1 MRRHERESGEWMHRL
16 TNQVRPYAW
25 GAREA
30 IPRLLGVEPDG
41 TPQAELW
48 LGAHHGAPSTVQ
60 IDGGPRALP
69 GLIATDPDRM
79 LGHRTAER
87 FGARLPYLLKYL
99 AAEAP
104 LSLQVHPDAER
115 ARSGYQA
122 EERAG
127 IPVDAPHRNY
137 RDPHHKPELLL
148 ALEPFDA
155 LCGFREPAATLADLG
170 GLTSELAVRLRG
182 DLSNPDTHAAL
193 RAALTRLLSLPDS
206 DRRRMIDAF
215 VGEWAER
222 DRGCDHA
229 EIVTD
234 LAARYPGDPG
244 AVACLLL
251 NRLTLWPGQALFL
264 PAGNLHAYLQGT
276 AIEVMASSDN
286 VLRAGLTGKHV
297 DAPELL
303 DVVDFSVLPIPYAR
317 PTLVDGRRE
326 FRPPAPEFALHEI
339 GPGQIAAHLPGDG
352 PTVLLVL
359 HGEVELVAEVGE
371 GTDLRRGESVFVQA
385 DSGPIKVEGHGHVIA
400 ATVGA
405 N

>member
-1 MRRHERESGEWMHRL
+1 MHRL

-25 GAREA
+25 GARAA

-48 LGAHHGAPSTVQ
+48 LGAHHGAPSTVHCA
-60 IDGGPRALP
+60 DGSRSLP
-69 GLIATDPDRM
+69 ELIAADPRRV

-104 LSLQVHPDAER
+104 LSLQVHPDAAR
-115 ARSGYQA
+115 ARSGYEA
-122 EERAG
+122 ENRVG

-155 LCGFREPAATLADLG
+155 LCGFREPAATLAELADLD
-170 GLTSELAVRLRG
+170 SELAVRLRE
-182 DLSNPDTHAAL
+182 DLSNPDTHTAL
-193 RAALTRLLSLPDS
+193 RSALTRLLSLPGTDRARLIDS
-206 DRRRMIDAF
+206 FVTEWTARGRR
-215 VGEWAER
+215 
-222 DRGCDHA
+222 CTHT

-234 LAARYPGDPG
+234 LATRYPGDPG
-244 AVACLLL
+244 AVASLLL

-286 VLRAGLTGKHV
+286 VLRAGLTRKHV

-303 DVVDFSVLPIPYAR
+303 DVVDFSVLPIPYAQ
-317 PTLVDGRRE
+317 PEIIDGRRE

-352 PTVLLVL
+352 PTVVLVL

-371 GTDLRRGESVFVQA
+371 GVTLRRGESAFTQA

-400 ATVGA
+400 TTVGA
-405 N
+405 H

>member
-1 MRRHERESGEWMHRL
+1 MHRL

-25 GAREA
+25 GARAA
-30 IPRLLGVEPDG
+30 IPHLLGVEPDG
-41 TPQAELW
+41 GPQAELW
-48 LGAHHGAPSTVQ
+48 LGAHHGAPSTVHCE
-60 IDGGPRALP
+60 DGSRPLP
-69 GLIATDPDRM
+69 TLIADDPHRV
-79 LGHRTAER
+79 LGPETTAR

-104 LSLQVHPDAER
+104 LSLQVHPDAAR
-115 ARSGYQA
+115 ARSGYEA

-155 LCGFREPAATLADLG
+155 LCGFREPSATLADLV
-170 GLTSELAVRLRG
+170 GLDSELAALLRD
-182 DLSNPDTHAAL
+182 DLSNPDTRIAL
-193 RAALTRLLSLPDS
+193 RAALTRLLSLPEA
-206 DRRRMIDAF
+206 DRPRLIDAF
-215 VGEWAER
+215 VTEWAER
-222 DRGCDHA
+222 GRLCAHA
-229 EIVTD
+229 GIITD
-234 LAARYPGDPG
+234 LADRYPADPG
-244 AVACLLL
+244 AVAALLL
-251 NRLTLWPGQALFL
+251 NRITLWPGQALFL

-317 PTLVDGRRE
+317 PDLLDGRRE
-326 FRPPAPEFALHEI
+326 FRPAAPEFALHEI
-339 GPGQIAAHLPGDG
+339 GPGRITAYLPGNG
-352 PTVLLVL
+352 PTVVLAL
-359 HGEVELVAEVGE
+359 HGDVELVAEVGE
-371 GTDLRRGESVFVQA
+371 GMLLRRGESVFVQA

-400 ATVGA
+400 ATVGSD
-405 N
+405 